1 MNPPPVSTRRVLR
14 PIAASVAASIAAS
27 VAASIAASVLV
38 AGCQGKS
45 EPDPPRP
52 PPAVIEARTGST
64 TLAHIIA
71 GHPCRAE
78 IDGDELL
85 IGTQPLVAQVGNTRW
100 SGDDTVGD
108 GTTTLRKDGA
118 AVVRLRDAQEA
129 AIEVFD
135 PRGVAILRLSADGA
149 IANGSG
155 EILRRAEAVRG
166 SIRIGDA
173 VVTGTTDVA
182 LGVLITAPELIP
194 EVRGLAACHRL
205 SWREQAGRK

>member
-1 MNPPPVSTRRVLR
+1 MLTLIAPSIAVSIT
-14 PIAASVAASIAAS
+14 ASITAAG
-27 VAASIAASVLV
+27 L

-52 PPAVIEARTGST
+52 PPPVILARAGGT

-100 SGDDTVGD
+100 SGDDSAGD

-118 AVVRLRDAQEA
+118 AVVRIRDTQEA

-135 PRGVAILRLSADGA
+135 PKGAAILRLSADGA
-149 IANGSG
+149 IANGNG
-155 EILRRAEAVRG
+155 EILRRAEAARG
-166 SIRIGDA
+166 SIKVGEA

-205 SWREQAGRK
+205 FWHEQAGRK

>member
-1 MNPPPVSTRRVLR
+1 VTRRALTL
-14 PIAASVAASIAAS
+14 IAASIAAS
-27 VAASIAASVLV
+27 VAAPVL
-38 AGCQGKS
+38 AGGCQGKS
-45 EPDPPRP
+45 EPDPPRLP
-52 PPAVIEARTGST
+52 PPVIEARTGST

-100 SGDDTVGD
+100 SGDDTGGD
-108 GTTTLRKDGA
+108 GATTLRRDGA
-118 AVVRLRDAQEA
+118 AVVRIRDAQEA
-129 AIEVFD
+129 TIEVFD
-135 PRGVAILRLSADGA
+135 ARGEAILRLSADGA
-149 IANGSG
+149 IANGRG
-155 EILRRAEAVRG
+155 EVLRRAEATRG
-166 SIRIGDA
+166 SIKVGEA

-205 SWREQAGRK
+205 FWREQAGRK

>member
-1 MNPPPVSTRRVLR
+1 MLTLIAPSIAVSIT
-14 PIAASVAASIAAS
+14 ASITAAG
-27 VAASIAASVLV
+27 L

-52 PPAVIEARTGST
+52 PPPVILARAGGT

-100 SGDDTVGD
+100 SGDDSAGD

-118 AVVRLRDAQEA
+118 TVVRIRDTQEA

-135 PRGVAILRLSADGA
+135 PKGAAILRLSADGA
-149 IANGSG
+149 IANGNG
-155 EILRRAEAVRG
+155 EILRRAEAARG
-166 SIRIGDA
+166 SIKVGEA

-205 SWREQAGRK
+205 FWHEQAGRK

>member
-1 MNPPPVSTRRVLR
+1 ML
-14 PIAASVAASIAAS
+14 IAASIAAPGAAAGAAAGAAS
-27 VAASIAASVLV
+27 GAASIAV
-38 AGCQGKS
+38 AGLISGCQGKS

-52 PPAVIEARTGST
+52 LPPVIEARTGST

-78 IDGDELL
+78 IEGDELL
-85 IGTQPLVAQVGNTRW
+85 IGTQPLVTQIGNTRW
-100 SGDDTVGD
+100 SGDDTAGD

-118 AVVRLRDAQEA
+118 AVVRIRDAQEA

-135 PRGVAILRLSADGA
+135 PKGAAILRLSADGS
-149 IANGSG
+149 IANGHG
-155 EILRRAEAVRG
+155 EVLRRAEATRG
-166 SIRIGDA
+166 SIKIGDA

-205 SWREQAGRK
+205 YWREQAGRK

>member
-1 MNPPPVSTRRVLR
+1 VTRRVLTLITAT
-14 PIAASVAASIAAS
+14 IAATIAATG
-27 VAASIAASVLV
+27 AAG
-38 AGCQGKS
+38 GCQGKS

-52 PPAVIEARTGST
+52 PPSVIEARTGST

-85 IGTQPLVAQVGNTRW
+85 IGTQPLVTQIGNTRW
-100 SGDDTVGD
+100 AGDDTAGD

-118 AVVRLRDAQEA
+118 AVVRIRDAQEA

-135 PRGVAILRLSADGA
+135 PKGAAILRLSADGA
-149 IANGSG
+149 IANGNG
-155 EILRRAEAVRG
+155 EVLRRAEATRG
-166 SIRIGDA
+166 SIKIGDT

-182 LGVLITAPELIP
+182 LGVLITAPELLP

-205 SWREQAGRK
+205 YWREQAGRK

>member
-1 MNPPPVSTRRVLR
+1 MW
-14 PIAASVAASIAAS
+14 VAVPAFVGGAG
-27 VAASIAASVLV
+27 VVV
-38 AGCQGKS
+38 GGCQGKS

-52 PPAVIEARTGST
+52 PPRVIEARAGNT

-85 IGTQPLVAQVGNTRW
+85 IGTQPLVAQIGNTRW
-100 SGDDTVGD
+100 SGDDAAGD
-108 GTTTLRKDGA
+108 GSTTLRKDGA
-118 AVVRLRDAQEA
+118 AVVRIRDTQEA

-135 PRGVAILRLSADGA
+135 RSGAAILRLSADGA

-155 EILRRAEAVRG
+155 EILRRAEPARG
-166 SIRIGDA
+166 SIKIGDA

-205 SWREQAGRK
+205 YWREGRTPDGPEGSTRK

>member
-1 MNPPPVSTRRVLR
+1 VTRRALTL
-14 PIAASVAASIAAS
+14 IAASIAAS
-27 VAASIAASVLV
+27 ITVPVL
-38 AGCQGKS
+38 AGGCQGKS

-52 PPAVIEARTGST
+52 PPPVIEARTGST

-100 SGDDTVGD
+100 SGDDTGGD

-118 AVVRLRDAQEA
+118 AVVRIRDAQEA
-129 AIEVFD
+129 TIEVFD
-135 PRGVAILRLSADGA
+135 PRGEAILRLSADGA
-149 IANGSG
+149 IANGRG
-155 EILRRAEAVRG
+155 EVLRRAEATRG
-166 SIRIGDA
+166 SIKVGEA

-205 SWREQAGRK
+205 FWREQAGRK